1 MLTGGC
7 SESSVIATGRDFEL
21 ASDRDEPLCAGTVD
35 TIDAYLDA
43 VADLL
48 GETLPN
54 TRFLRIEWRD
64 VGDADGMT
72 TDRLLRDDVIVTSD
86 PIDPHELVH
95 AAHLQ
100 VWPKSHRLL
109 MEGLATMVG
118 TRGWLQSESW
128 PDGKPIDSV
137 LGQWNGDYAAALYIV
152 SQVVEEH
159 DFEGLRSLWYAVPM
173 GASASEFRDAYRSIF
188 DQPIDHLV
196 EPKMIGPVPATRL
209 SCFYEIFL
217 EPPQPLDASGQW
229 QGRGPTECDDPA
241 TIGPRAAAGEVT
253 AWTHQV
259 VELPANAPFVT
270 LVGGTGAVVRTCGFG
285 CNAVVHDARIEP
297 GAAVDLALPAGTY
310 LVEIGESIDRLRHE
324 DEAVLTL
331 GSAD

>member
-1 MLTGGC
+1 MRCCALAGLVLT
-7 SESSVIATGRDFEL
+7 L
-21 ASDRDEPLCAGTVD
+21 AAC
-35 TIDAYLDA
+35 
-43 VADLL
+43 
-48 GETLPN
+48 
-54 TRFLRIEWRD
+54 
-64 VGDADGMT
+64 
-72 TDRLLRDDVIVTSD
+72 
-86 PIDPHELVH
+86 H
-95 AAHLQ
+95 
-100 VWPKSHRLL
+100 
-109 MEGLATMVG
+109 VG
-118 TRGWLQSESW
+118 TRIIVPTFPMCEAGAEPTYDIAEDGQGTAIIGGRPYRVGFDLEPLQLTPLLLKLP
-128 PDGKPIDSV
+128 PDPTVDAPPPAKTGDVFISTMQMPSTPV
-137 LGQWNGDYAAALYIV
+137 SASLQRRRGGPPSAGQWNGDYAAALYIV

-188 DQPIDHLV
+188 GQPIDHLV

-209 SCFYEIFL
+209 SCFYEICL
-217 EPPQPLDASGQW
+217 QPPQPLDASGQW
-229 QGRGPTECDDPA
+229 QGRGPAECDDPA

-259 VELPANAPFVT
+259 VELPANASLVT